1 MKFGLEIERKRIG
14 KRIREKLDEL
24 MNGNEDSDYY

>member
-1 MKFGLEIERKRIG
+1 MKFGLEIERKRIE
-14 KRIREKLDEL
+14 KRRREKLDEL